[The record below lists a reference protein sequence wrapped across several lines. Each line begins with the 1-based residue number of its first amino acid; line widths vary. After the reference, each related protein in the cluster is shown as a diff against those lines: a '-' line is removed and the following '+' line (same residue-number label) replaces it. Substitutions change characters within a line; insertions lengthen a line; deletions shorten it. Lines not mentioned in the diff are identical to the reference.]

1 MFNLAV
7 GSSEAAERPAGQVP
21 VSPNVPQ
28 PAGLGGA
35 RVFFAKIDIVNAIGQ
50 TSAQEGLGTP
60 YLVLR

>member
-7 GSSEAAERPAGQVP
+7 GSLKPLNVLQARAGY
-21 VSPNVPQ
+21 PNVPQ
-28 PAGLGGA
+28 RAGLGGA
-35 RVFFAKIDIVNAIGQ
+35 RVIFAKIDIVNAIGQ